1 VQPGFCK
8 EKDSMKIVMRIAL
21 LSILAAVVIVLGPG
35 PTAGPAAGEEAV
47 KKKVA
52 AAAPGGDVQKP
63 ETSNTKPAAAEKTAE
78 AKVEASNE
86 DDDGDEKDEGQELM
100 EDALSILAESDEAWK
115 KGDVESAL
123 DLLDQAY
130 SLVLDAN
137 GDPNVS
143 RQKDDL
149 RLIIS
154 KRILAIY
161 NSIHTAAPGKRG
173 EIPLEMNAD
182 VEYEIRQFQTR
193 ERDFFIS
200 AYHRS
205 GLHRP
210 SIVKAL
216 KQAGLPEELSWLPLV
231 ESGFKVTAYSPARA
245 LGIWQF
251 IPSTGYKYG
260 MTRDEWIDERM
271 NIEKSTQAAI
281 GYMKDLH
288 EMFGDWLTVLAAYN
302 CGEGRVMRVMSHQH
316 VNYLDH
322 FWDLYRQLPRE
333 TARYVPRFLA
343 TLHIIRD
350 PKKYGMDLGQPME
363 KPMDYEKIKTN
374 KPMKLADIASNI
386 NVSEELLC
394 QLNSELRYKATP
406 DREYDLKVPLE
417 AGERLVAVMDDI
429 PRFEQPRYVMTTR
442 RGVVR
447 HRVRRGETLTSIANR
462 YRTSVA
468 AIRDYNRISTA
479 KGLYAGQRLIVPVR
493 GRVERRYAATEAS
506 TKRANVRAKH
516 TGGTPATYRIQ
527 KGDTLIMLA
536 RRFHTTIPELKKLNG
551 MKNNLLI
558 PGRVIK
564 VGAAQ
569 AASAEDD
576 SQPAVKKKPVPKK
589 KVVKKKVA
597 VKKTAED

>member
-1 VQPGFCK
+1 
-8 EKDSMKIVMRIAL
+8 MKTLMRIAL
-21 LSILAAVVIVLGPG
+21 LSILTAAIIVLGPG
-35 PTAGPAAGEEAV
+35 PATGPAAGDDVAG
-47 KKKVA
+47 KQVA
-52 AAAPGGDVQKP
+52 AAVPGGDAQKP
-63 ETSNTKPAAAEKTAE
+63 AEAANSKPAAAKPAE
-78 AKVEASNE
+78 AKVEASDE
-86 DDDGDEKDEGQELM
+86 GDDGDDKDEGQELM

-115 KGDVESAL
+115 KGDIESAL

-130 SLVLDAN
+130 SLVLDAD
-137 GDPNVS
+137 GDPNVA

-161 NSIHTAAPGKRG
+161 NSIHTAVPGKRS

-182 VEYEIRQFQTR
+182 VEFEIKQFQTR
-193 ERDFFIS
+193 ERDFFIN

-210 SIVKAL
+210 AIVKAL

-271 NIEKSTQAAI
+271 DVEKSTQAAI

-288 EMFGDWLTVLAAYN
+288 GMFGDWLTVLAAYN
-302 CGEGRVMRVMSHQH
+302 CGEGRVLRVISHQH

-343 TLHIIRD
+343 TLHIIKD

-417 AGERLVAVMDDI
+417 AGERLAACMDDI
-429 PRFEQPRYVMTTR
+429 PRYEQPRYTAAR

-447 HRVRRGETLTSIANR
+447 HRVRRGETLASIANR
-462 YRTSVA
+462 YRTSAA
-468 AIRDYNRISTA
+468 AIREYNRISTA
-479 KGLYAGQRLIVPVR
+479 KGIYVGQRLIVPVR
-493 GRVERRYAATEAS
+493 GRVERRYAAAEAS
-506 TKRANVRAKH
+506 TQRSNVRAKN
-516 TGGTPATYRIQ
+516 TAGTPATYRIK

-551 MKNNLLI
+551 MKGNVLI

-564 VGAAQ
+564 VGAVQ

-576 SQPAVKKKPVPKK
+576 SPPAVKKKPVPKK

-597 VKKTAED
+597 VQKSADN